1 MKRCKASVYSGEAPK
16 QTHTHTLT
24 HTQHTQ
30 NQLSEA
36 GKELAL
42 PQTKWHFIYV
52 SH

>member
-1 MKRCKASVYSGEAPK
+1 VGQNLCYSGEGSK
-16 QTHTHTLT
+16 HTHTHT
-24 HTQHTQ
+24 H

-52 SH
+52 SHGNR